1 MTTVT
6 EEVKVQVAEEAKPE
20 GEAKPTQEEKRTY
33 TEEEVEAIRKKHQSD
48 SEKGVQKLLAETKFK
63 DSVLEATK
71 QISKANED
79 GDNAALVKLH
89 EKNPRVAQEILKL
102 YYDGKSIDQYKEEI
116 GYKEDLSDPE
126 VYARRLDADRQKAIE
141 QIKIDAAKEVFVKEL
156 KMTDDEQK
164 EFDKAFD
171 ERRGMK
177 TFSLETVTTH
187 LERAFREIDKTDIKK
202 LRSQETIAKTVT
214 TGEPKGGGNA
224 KSRTPLQ
231 EELAK
236 FVRDHVV

>member
-1 MTTVT
+1 MADAK
-6 EEVKVQVAEEAKPE
+6 EEVKAQEAQDAKPE
-20 GEAKPTQEEKRTY
+20 GDAKPTQDEKRTY

-48 SEKGVQKLLAETKFK
+48 SEKGVQKLLSESKFK

-71 QISKANED
+71 QISKANES
-79 GDNAALVKLH
+79 GDNAALVKLY
-89 EKNPRVAQEILKL
+89 EKSPRVAQEILKL
-102 YYDGKSIDQYKEEI
+102 YYDGQSIDQYKEAV

-126 VYARRLDADRQKAIE
+126 VYARRLDADRQKAVE
-141 QIKIDAAKEVFVKEL
+141 QIKIDAAYERFVGDL
-156 KMTDDEQK
+156 KMTDEEKK
-164 EFDKAFD
+164 EFEKAFD

-177 TFSLETVTTH
+177 SFSLETVTTH
-187 LERAFREIDKTDIKK
+187 LERAFREIDKTDIKT

-224 KSRTPLQ
+224 KARTPLQ

-236 FVRDHVV
+236 FVRDHVN